1 MTNIPV
7 ARRLITDAMFKI
19 DQAMKILQEA
29 ESLMTR
35 PAPIRKAPRTSQPI
49 TQRVADDIRA
59 YAHKHPRA
67 TYRMI
72 GAHFKVDGGRVS
84 EVLRGLR

>member
-1 MTNIPV
+1 MTDIPR
-7 ARRLITDAMFKI
+7 ARRLISDAYSQIGQGLMLLRE
-19 DQAMKILQEA
+19 AQE
-29 ESLMTR
+29 LMTR

-59 YAHKHPRA
+59 YAYKHPRA

>member
-1 MTNIPV
+1 MTDIPH
-7 ARRLITDAMFKI
+7 ARRLIA
-19 DQAMKILQEA
+19 QARAEIKELLDLLDEA

-59 YAHKHPRA
+59 YAYKHPRA